1 MARAEQRR
9 RRRIVVVVVEFFIET
24 LDFGLLSLREDEA
37 RPQAGDA
44 LGKSVMLFFFLC
56 EKERHWKPSRPRE
69 RGFLMRGGS

>member
-9 RRRIVVVVVEFFIET
+9 RRRIVVVIVEFFIET

-44 LGKSVMLFFFLC
+44 LGKSVMLCFFL
-56 EKERHWKPSRPRE
+56 
-69 RGFLMRGGS
+69 